1 MNQANGTMNRRRFL
15 LSIGGLIVG
24 FACAP
29 SYQLPRPADPPRPLT
44 RMESIEAWRRR
55 IRAIRDRGKLPIID
69 TEATHHHSIDIEFI
83 IREMD
88 LNGVAQMAFAPAF
101 SDGSTTSMRLHQL
114 YPEYFI
120 PTTADGSSWHWYLD
134 SQHFIDTVFRQFK
147 TGGYF
152 LMGEYELRHY
162 ASPLQWKAGRMD
174 RDVTVPLD
182 SEPVHGLFQFS
193 QENKVMFMIH
203 YEIEDVLLSPLEVML
218 ERYPGAL
225 VVWCHVCQI
234 RYPDRSTR
242 YGPAYVRS
250 LIERFPNLH
259 FDLGSMAYPGN
270 VYPGSGAR
278 DMPLFQYT
286 GQPPY
291 GGYLKREWLTLFE
304 ERPERFLAASDIG
317 PDRYRN
323 FPDIIQRLRALILN
337 RLHER
342 ARHVIAYQNAWRLIT
357 GEVWNG

>member
-1 MNQANGTMNRRRFL
+1 MNRRRFL
-15 LSIGGLIVG
+15 LCIGGLIVG

-29 SYQLPRPADPPRPLT
+29 SYQLPRPADPVRSLT
-44 RMESIEAWRRR
+44 RKESIEAWSRR

-88 LNGVAQMAFAPAF
+88 LNGVAQMAFAPNF
-101 SDGSTTSMRLHQL
+101 SDGTMRLHQL

-120 PTTADGSSWHWYLD
+120 PTTADGSSWHWSLY
-134 SQHFIDTVFRQFK
+134 SQYFIDTVIEQFK
-147 TGGYF
+147 AGGYF

-162 ASPLQWKAGRMD
+162 PAPVDWNAGRIH

-182 SEPVHGLFQFS
+182 SGPVHALFQFS
-193 QENKVMFMIH
+193 QEHKVMFMIH
-203 YEIEDVLLSPLEVML
+203 YEIEDVLLSPLEAML
-218 ERYPGAL
+218 EQYPGAL
-225 VVWCHVCQI
+225 VVWCHVGQV
-234 RYPDRSTR
+234 RYPNRSTR

-259 FDLGSMAYPGN
+259 FDLGAMGYPGH
-270 VYPGSGAR
+270 VYPGSGER
-278 DMPLFQYT
+278 DMTIFQYT
-286 GQPPY
+286 GEPPY
-291 GGYLKREWLTLFE
+291 GGYLKREWLNLFE

-317 PDRYRN
+317 PEYYPN
-323 FPDIIQRLRALILN
+323 FPVTIQRLRALILN

-342 ARHVIAYQNAWRLIT
+342 ARHLIAYQNAWRLIT
-357 GEVWNG
+357 GEVWDR

>member
-1 MNQANGTMNRRRFL
+1 MNRRRFL

-29 SYQLPRPADPPRPLT
+29 SYQLQLPADPPRALT
-44 RMESIEAWRRR
+44 REESIQGWRRR

-69 TEATHHHSIDIEFI
+69 TEATHGHSIDIKFI

-88 LNGVAQMAFAPAF
+88 LNGVAQMAFAPFFRAG
-101 SDGSTTSMRLHQL
+101 SDMSICLHQL

-120 PTTADGSSWHWYLD
+120 PTTADGSSFYWWLH
-134 SQHFIDTVFRQFK
+134 SQHFIDTVFSEFK
-147 TGGYF
+147 AGGYF

-162 ASPLQWKAGRMD
+162 PSPLQWKAGRMD

-182 SEPVHGLFQFS
+182 SGPVHALFQFS

-203 YEIEDVLLSPLEVML
+203 YEIEDVLLPPLEAIL
-218 ERYPGAL
+218 ETYPGAL
-225 VVWCHVCQI
+225 VVWCHVGQV

-259 FDLGSMAYPGN
+259 FDLGAQAYPGN
-270 VYPGSGAR
+270 IYPGSGAR
-278 DMPLFQYT
+278 DMTIFQYT

-291 GGYLKREWLTLFE
+291 GGYLKREWLNLFE
-304 ERPERFLAASDIG
+304 EHPERFLAASDID
-317 PDRYRN
+317 PDRYRDL
-323 FPDIIQRLRALILN
+323 PRTIQRLRALILN

-342 ARHVIAYQNAWRLIT
+342 ARHLIAYQNAWRLIT
-357 GEVWNG
+357 GEVWET

>member
-1 MNQANGTMNRRRFL
+1 MNRRRFL

-29 SYQLPRPADPPRPLT
+29 SYQLPRPADPARPLT
-44 RMESIEAWRRR
+44 RAESIETWRRR

-69 TEATHHHSIDIEFI
+69 TEATHHYSIDMEFI

-88 LNGVAQMAFAPAF
+88 LNGIAQMAFAPSF
-101 SDGSTTSMRLHQL
+101 SEGSATSVRLHQL

-120 PTTADGSSWHWYLD
+120 PITADGSSRHWYLH
-134 SQHFIDTVFRQFK
+134 SQHFIDTVFEEFK
-147 TGGYF
+147 AGGYF

-162 ASPLQWKAGRMD
+162 PAPVDWNAGRID

-182 SEPVHGLFQFS
+182 SGPVHALFQFS

-203 YEIEDVLLSPLEVML
+203 YEIEDVLLSPLEAML

-225 VVWCHVCQI
+225 VVWCHVGQV
-234 RYPDRSTR
+234 RYPNRSTR

-259 FDLGSMAYPGN
+259 FDLGAMAYPGH

-278 DMPLFQYT
+278 DMTLFQYT

-291 GGYLKREWLTLFE
+291 GGYLNREWLNLFE

-317 PDRYRN
+317 PEYYRN
-323 FPDIIQRLRALILN
+323 LPGTIQRLRALILN

-342 ARHVIAYQNAWRLIT
+342 ARNLIAYQNAWRLIT
-357 GEVWNG
+357 KETWQA